1 MKYAAAA
8 LGGAAVTFIAM
19 SIAISPTVE
28 YNTEVVE
35 RIVIDEQLTTLDLE
49 QLRDDIDSLDDQLYD
64 ECVHIIAR
72 HTHDRVQGIRNYVD
86 RHYDGDACKAAA
98 EVQRGD
104 W

>member
-19 SIAISPTVE
+19 SIAITPTVE
-28 YNTEVVE
+28 YHTEVVE

-49 QLRDDIDSLDDQLYD
+49 QLRDDIDNLEEQLYE
-64 ECVHIIAR
+64 ECVHFIAR
-72 HTHDRVQGIRNYVD
+72 HTDDPVQGIRNYVD
-86 RHYDGDACKAAA
+86 RHYDGDACRAAA
-98 EVQRGD
+98 EVQRGE